1 MPLAVSDTA
10 DDFLHHAQR
19 GALRGHIESE
29 LEQILRQGQCFEQ
42 HGLASHI
49 GTGYQDG
56 LAAEVY
62 VDGLEAAALLGEGGG
77 HLGVGEL
84 HQLGVVGH
92 LGTAAVP
99 VAGQSYLGE
108 DEVEVRQCVEI
119 AGNGLAP
126 GTELFCEVGAHLV
139 LHFLRLEA
147 ELLRL
152 LHALGVLDALA
163 PFGQLGVVGGI
174 DVEMGD
180 MGVLRVETGHHLA
193 HLLQREEGA
202 LDGSEVLG
210 DGVGE
215 DGRLLD
221 FEQLDIIQ
229 HLAALQHGE
238 GRADVVD
245 LVQLVAQ
252 VRQLGAVGVVVDNGG
267 GGLHQVEFRTQ
278 RVGIRAKRQV
288 QQIMPP

>member
-1 MPLAVSDTA
+1 
-10 DDFLHHAQR
+10 
-19 GALRGHIESE
+19 
-29 LEQILRQGQCFEQ
+29 
-42 HGLASHI
+42 
-49 GTGYQDG
+49 
-56 LAAEVY
+56 
-62 VDGLEAAALLGEGGG
+62 
-77 HLGVGEL
+77 
-84 HQLGVVGH
+84 
-92 LGTAAVP
+92 
-99 VAGQSYLGE
+99 
-108 DEVEVRQCVEI
+108 
-119 AGNGLAP
+119 
-126 GTELFCEVGAHLV
+126 
-139 LHFLRLEA
+139 
-147 ELLRL
+147 
-152 LHALGVLDALA
+152 
-163 PFGQLGVVGGI
+163 
-174 DVEMGD
+174 MGD

-202 LDGSEVLG
+202 LDGGEVLG

-278 RVGIRAKRQV
+278 RVGIRAKRQI